1 MTDGSFAR
9 DGFVGPVPLLTK
21 AQCSAL
27 LAHLASDQCPP
38 PAEWDKGRAVTDWRV
53 SRLAAHPQLLRL
65 LTPLLGEDIIL
76 WGASLVH
83 RKPDQVHRWHV
94 DIESSSPEGRFVTA
108 WIGLA
113 NTSRDSGLR
122 LIAGSQSVG
131 KTVQQFQTETGRT
144 LLDASTET
152 VLEWAQGANADA
164 QLVEPEMKDG
174 DVILFDGRI
183 WHGSHNRSDLDTR
196 SAILLQYAAADSP
209 ARMPDRRVA
218 TWPFKL
224 LDTPPPAI
232 LMHGSAASRIN
243 RIVPAPQPPAE
254 TNLPA
259 LRSSIRRLDTP
270 LAEPPGGGW
279 KPYPLFRGPTPAL
292 DFMSCHAAVLSAGH
306 SPHQP
311 HSHPDEELLIM
322 LDGEA
327 ELLIADRPDSSE
339 AQVVA
344 VKAGD
349 FAYYPPRQHHTIRN
363 SSSLPVTYMMF
374 RWRRAGGAA
383 ADKRLKTTV
392 FRSPPP
398 VEAVPGRGFATRS
411 VLDAPTRWL
420 RKLHCHAS
428 RLEVGAGYAPHADP
442 YDLAILVK
450 SGRIRT
456 LRQEVG
462 PGGLVYCPAGEM
474 HGMRNV
480 GDEPAQYLVFEFHGA
495 PQPAA
500 AGEIGAG
507 TSARP
512 APALQAV

>member
-9 DGFVGPVPLLTK
+9 DGFVGPVPLLTPP
-21 AQCSAL
+21 QCSAL
-27 LAHLASDQCPP
+27 LTHLASDKCPP

-53 SRLAAHPQLLRL
+53 ARLAANPQLLRL
-65 LTPLLGEDIIL
+65 LTPLLGDDIIL

-83 RKPDQVHRWHV
+83 RRPDQVHRWHV

-113 NTSRDSGLR
+113 NTSSNSGLR
-122 LIAGSQSVG
+122 LIAGSQAVG
-131 KTVQQFQTETGRT
+131 KTVQQFQAEAGRA
-144 LLDASTET
+144 LLDAPTEA
-152 VLEWAQGANADA
+152 VLEWAQGANPDA
-164 QLVEPEMKDG
+164 RLAEPELNDG

-183 WHGSHNRSDLDTR
+183 WHGSHNRTASDTR

-209 ARMPDRRVA
+209 VRMPDRRVA
-218 TWPFKL
+218 TWPFRL

-232 LMHGSAASRIN
+232 LVQGSANSGVN
-243 RIVPAPQPPAE
+243 RIIPAPQPPAE

-259 LRSSIRRLDTP
+259 LRSTIRRLDTP
-270 LAEPPGGGW
+270 LAEAPGRGW

-327 ELLIADRPDSSE
+327 DLLIADRPDHAE
-339 AQVVA
+339 EKMVP

-363 SSSLPVTYMMF
+363 SSSAPVTYMMF
-374 RWRRAGGAA
+374 RWRRAVAPAA
-383 ADKRLKTTV
+383 ETRLKTRV
-392 FRSPPP
+392 FRAPPP
-398 VEAVPGRGFATRS
+398 VDAVPGRGFATRA

-456 LRQEVG
+456 LRHEVG
-462 PGGLVYCPAGEM
+462 PGALVYCPAGEM

-507 TSARP
+507 TDARP
-512 APALQAV
+512 SAALQRV